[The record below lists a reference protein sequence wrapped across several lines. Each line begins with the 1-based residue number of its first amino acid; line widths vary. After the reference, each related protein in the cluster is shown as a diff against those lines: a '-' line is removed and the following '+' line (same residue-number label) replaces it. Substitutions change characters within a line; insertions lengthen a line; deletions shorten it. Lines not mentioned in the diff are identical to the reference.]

1 MADSFSSLSAL
12 KRRIAA
18 IEQYRP
24 ATGEHVSSGH
34 EGIDSATGGGFSRAC
49 LHELFASEPDD
60 AGSVTG
66 FAAMLS
72 VRLGGGIIWL
82 RQEGTQKASGRLH
95 AAGLMEIG
103 LDPARMI
110 MAVLPDPLSVLRA
123 AADVVRCPEVGV
135 AVVELWQRPPAL
147 DLTAS
152 RRLALAAEASG
163 VTILMLRVDAA
174 PTPSAAQTRWAV
186 RSAASAP
193 LEANAPGHPTLEI
206 ELLRQRGRPAGGRW
220 HVEWD
225 RERAVFLAADI
236 FAADRPAER
245 HATTGIRAPSS
256 GAVVSLPRGGPD
268 DAPAVLP
275 IRRTG

>member
-1 MADSFSSLSAL
+1 MADSFPSLSAL

-18 IEQYRP
+18 IEQHRP
-24 ATGEHVSSGH
+24 AIAEVHVSSGH
-34 EGIDSATGGGFSRAC
+34 EGIDSATGGGIARGC

-60 AGSVTG
+60 AGSITG
-66 FAAMLS
+66 FATMLA

-82 RQEGTQKASGRLH
+82 RQEGVQKASGRLH

-110 MAVLPDPLSVLRA
+110 LAVLPDPLSVLRA
-123 AADVVRCPEVGV
+123 AADVVRCPDVGV
-135 AVVELWQRPPAL
+135 AVVELWQRPPGL

-163 VTILMLRVDAA
+163 VTILLLRVDAE
-174 PTPSAAQTRWAV
+174 PTPSAAQTRWSV
-186 RSAASAP
+186 RAAASAP

-225 RERAVFLAADI
+225 RERAVFLAAD
-236 FAADRPAER
+236 RPAER
-245 HATTGIRAPSS
+245 IEIQAASS
-256 GAVVSLPRGGPD
+256 GTVVPLPFGGQD